1 MITNLDYLKTA
12 VLMLDQGNLTPGQ
25 ELQILSGI
33 ENVVTLNKDRIEHE
47 VSKRVNKIVEDLTGD
62 QNALVSP

>member
-25 ELQILSGI
+25 ELQILGGI

-62 QNALVSP
+62 